1 VSREFSIR
9 NFQIVRKEEEQIS
22 LDNNVLIFY
31 NYLRMMIQQLELE
44 KNIFMDFLRHQETT
58 ILE

>member
-9 NFQIVRKEEEQIS
+9 NFQIVCKEEEQIS

-31 NYLRMMIQQLELE
+31 NYLRKEVKTVLNNLKKGVI
-44 KNIFMDFLRHQETT
+44 K
-58 ILE
+58 